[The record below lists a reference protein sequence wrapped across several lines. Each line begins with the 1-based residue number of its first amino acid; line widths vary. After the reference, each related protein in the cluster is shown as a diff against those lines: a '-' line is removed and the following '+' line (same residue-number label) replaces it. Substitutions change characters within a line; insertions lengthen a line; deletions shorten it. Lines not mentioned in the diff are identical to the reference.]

1 MGKYT
6 YTQVLTEESDG
17 VRPEHLPVEGYAELK
32 VTIEYPD
39 DHGILAMLLGVPHAT
54 AFIEHLI
61 NVEDDESAKAFLD
74 DSPLARMVY
83 ELGRG
88 YGA

>member
-6 YTQVLTEESDG
+6 YTQELSEETGVLA
-17 VRPEHLPVEGYAELK
+17 EHLPATGHAELK

-39 DHGILAMLLGVPHAT
+39 DHGILALLMEVPPAI
-54 AFIEHLI
+54 AFIKYLI

-74 DSPLARMVY
+74 DSQLARMVY
-83 ELGRG
+83 SLGRG
-88 YGA
+88 YDA